1 MELVRVILG
10 LIAAV
15 LLPYSIP
22 ALRTRTP
29 LALSA
34 TGLYAGYALLPVFF
48 SWVSAVLIPLCV
60 ASSWVLTSL
69 AKRDEDM
76 QRSPRILVSARV
88 RKFTLAPLGL
98 VGLTTA
104 TALAVLGLPEMLGAA
119 RELILDDRVM
129 VLISGFLIATFIGGE
144 VVTHMLHPFSAE
156 LRKAETEE
164 MAPLKGAGTV
174 IGWLERSL
182 TYIFVVT
189 GRAEAVAVVVAIKAL
204 ARFPELQAN
213 QKRFAEYFLIGTM
226 SSIGVALLAAAVVR
240 VALGE
245 EALN

>member
-1 MELVRVILG
+1 MELARIIVG

-34 TGLYAGYALLPVFF
+34 TVLYAGYALLPVIL
-48 SWVSAVLIPLCV
+48 SWVSVVVIPIC
-60 ASSWVLTSL
+60 AGSAWVLTRL
-69 AKRDEDM
+69 ALLDEDM
-76 QRSPRILVSARV
+76 QGAPRIFVSRRV
-88 RKFTLAPLGL
+88 LKFTLAPIG
-98 VGLTTA
+98 
-104 TALAVLGLPEMLGAA
+104 LAVLAIGAAVALYAMPEMLRAT

-129 VLISGFLIATFIGGE
+129 ILVSGFLIATFIGGE
-144 VVTHMLHPFSAE
+144 VVTHMLRPFSAE
-156 LRKAETEE
+156 LKKAEADE

-182 TYIFVVT
+182 TYLFIVA

-204 ARFPELQAN
+204 ARFPELQSN

-226 SSIGVALLAAAVVR
+226 TSIGISLVSAAVVR
-240 VALGE
+240 VVLGEGALG
-245 EALN
+245 